1 MYSNFFQKHS
11 VTSTQTSMSAIGLA
25 LCFLVFISS
34 AVAQTQDDKT
44 VLRGLLAKI
53 NTLQAGFTQVVND
66 SQGKPL
72 QTSSGNLILQQPD
85 RVYWQ
90 VLVPDETILI
100 ANGERVF
107 YVDEFVEQVSIF
119 SQKDMVANN
128 PLMLLTSSDESVW
141 DQFSVAQQDFGYVV
155 TPVNNQGQITQLT
168 LRFVDDALTQFTLLD
183 NQAQVSQF
191 TLNGTVLNMPLPVNQ
206 FSYVVPEGFSIDDQ
220 TQ

>member
-1 MYSNFFQKHS
+1 MYSFSQHKHATRLG
-11 VTSTQTSMSAIGLA
+11 VA
-25 LCFLVFISS
+25 LCLLLFTSS
-34 AVAQTQDDKT
+34 TLAEVINDKPA
-44 VLRGLLAKI
+44 LRGLLAKI
-53 NTLQAGFTQVVND
+53 TTLQASFTQVVND
-66 SQGKPL
+66 REGKPL

-90 VLVPDETILI
+90 VLVPDETRLI

-128 PLMLLTSSDESVW
+128 PLMLLTSSDDQVW
-141 DQFSVAQQDFGYVV
+141 EQFSVVQQNLAFVV
-155 TPVNNQGQITQLT
+155 TPINNEGQITQLT
-168 LRFVDDALTQFTLLD
+168 LRFIQDELTQFTLLD
-183 NQAQVSQF
+183 NQGQVSQF

-206 FSYVVPEGFSIDDQ
+206 FSYAIPEGFSVDDQ